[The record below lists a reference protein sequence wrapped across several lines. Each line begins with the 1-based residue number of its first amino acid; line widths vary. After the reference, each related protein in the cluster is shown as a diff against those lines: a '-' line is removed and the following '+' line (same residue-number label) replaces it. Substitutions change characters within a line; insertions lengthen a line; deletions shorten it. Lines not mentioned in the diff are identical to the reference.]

1 MKKFRLRS
9 LGLLLISAC
18 VLLTTQACH
27 RRTVVKYGGPPADY
41 KSMKTPSTKDLQP
54 VKKV

>member
-18 VLLTTQACH
+18 VLLTAQACH